1 MTIQEINLRYEK
13 RPKTEFN
20 IISKFIDLIGC
31 LNIKNYKL
39 EFIVLE
45 KTLTY
50 FELKQRA
57 LELGIIKNLN
67 LQEWN

>member
-20 IISKFIDLIGC
+20 IISKFIDLIDC

-39 EFIVLE
+39 EFRVLE

-57 LELGIIKNLN
+57 LELGVIK
-67 LQEWN
+67 E

>member
-20 IISKFIDLIGC
+20 VISKFIDLIGC

-39 EFIVLE
+39 EFRVLE

-57 LELGIIKNLN
+57 LELRIIKNLN
-67 LQEWN
+67 LQE